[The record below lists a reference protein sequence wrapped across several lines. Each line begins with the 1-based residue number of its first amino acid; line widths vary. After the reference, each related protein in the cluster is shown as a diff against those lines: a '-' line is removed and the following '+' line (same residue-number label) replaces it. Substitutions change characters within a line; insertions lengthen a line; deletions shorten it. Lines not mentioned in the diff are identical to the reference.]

1 MLLLFDILIRV
12 RSKNVTLI
20 GDIEKTF
27 LEIAVSENDHNYLRF
42 LWFDDV
48 L

>member
-12 RSKNVTLI
+12 RSKNVTLV
-20 GDIEKTF
+20 GDIENTF
-27 LEIAVSENDHNYLRF
+27 LQIAISENDHNYLRF
-42 LWFDDV
+42 LWLDDV